1 MLDQE
6 FIENIKIYP
15 EEYLVKAIK
24 FYRSQM
30 SNDPQ
35 EWHEIDLDALM
46 SIYALLSEVK
56 DSKILEFQ
64 LPHVDFT
71 NSMSENCMNLNG
83 AVLDVEDEI
92 ASVSTKAK
100 MMRIKDSF
108 KKSLGNNFF
117 YEFTDGDLKTIQEL
131 INDLREKII
140 QEINLEEEH
149 KSRLLKRLERLQREL
164 HKKVSDLDM
173 FWGLIGDAGIVLGK
187 LGTDAKPFVDR
198 VREIANI
205 VWRTQAQ
212 TEQLPSGTTPPLI
225 RETDT

>member
-6 FIENIKIYP
+6 FIENIKNCP
-15 EEYLVKAIK
+15 EEYLVEAIK
-24 FYRSQM
+24 FYRSKM
-30 SNDPQ
+30 SDDPQ
-35 EWHEIDLDALM
+35 DWHEIDLDALM

-56 DSKILEFQ
+56 DSEILEFQ
-64 LPHVDFT
+64 LPHVDLT
-71 NSMSENCMNLNG
+71 NSISENCMNLNG
-83 AVLDVEDEI
+83 AVLEVETQI

-108 KKSLGNNFF
+108 KKSLGRKFF

-131 INDLREKII
+131 INELREKIV

-149 KSRLLKRLERLQREL
+149 RSRLIKRLEKLQREL

-212 TEQLPSGTTPPLI
+212 TEQLPSGTTSPLI
-225 RETDT
+225 RETET